1 MKCIDKKLVK
11 VKSALKN
18 VMEERNV
25 LTLLQSKFV
34 TNLKYA
40 LQDEDTLYL
49 IMDLMLGGD
58 LKFHLINA
66 GRFSEKRAR
75 FYAAEILLGLEH
87 IHATNVIYR
96 DLKLENVLLDP
107 FGHCRLSDLGLAVIT
122 DKKIKGYAGTP
133 GYTAPEMI
141 KSRHYGPSVD
151 IFSFGV
157 LLYRMLCGSKPFKGK
172 VDRDL
177 DQAVIEKQPVFPKEI
192 FSKSATSLLQGLL
205 HKRPENRLGC
215 GKRGIQEIKEHAFFE
230 TIDWGLLEAGYID
243 PPFVP
248 SKYDVNAAPLKDIGD
263 FDRNKYKHVKLDE
276 AFKKTVQNFDFISVR
291 ALQDEMV
298 KVLEKAD
305 ESTNFE
311 KFAAK
316 TVKPDTK
323 KTEGDSGCCRII

>member
-1 MKCIDKKLVK
+1 
-11 VKSALKN
+11 
-18 VMEERNV
+18 
-25 LTLLQSKFV
+25 
-34 TNLKYA
+34 
-40 LQDEDTLYL
+40 
-49 IMDLMLGGD
+49 
-58 LKFHLINA
+58 
-66 GRFSEKRAR
+66 
-75 FYAAEILLGLEH
+75 
-87 IHATNVIYR
+87 
-96 DLKLENVLLDP
+96 
-107 FGHCRLSDLGLAVIT
+107 
-122 DKKIKGYAGTP
+122 
-133 GYTAPEMI
+133 MI

-276 AFKKTVQNFDFISVR
+276 GFKKTVQSFDFINVR

-305 ESTNFE
+305 ETTNFE

-316 TVKPDTK
+316 VVKTDPK
-323 KTEGDSGCCRII
+323 KTEGESGCCKIV

>member
-1 MKCIDKKLVK
+1 MMK
-11 VKSALKN
+11 SN
-18 VMEERNV
+18 
-25 LTLLQSKFV
+25 FV

-40 LQDEDTLYL
+40 LQDEETLYL

-66 GRFSEKRAR
+66 GRFSEKRGR

-107 FGHCRLSDLGLAVIT
+107 LGHCRLSDLGLAVIT

-157 LLYRMLCGSKPFKGK
+157 LLYLMLCGSKPFKGK

-177 DQAVIEKQPVFPKEI
+177 DQAVIEKQPVF
-192 FSKSATSLLQGLL
+192 SKR
-205 HKRPENRLGC
+205 K
-215 GKRGIQEIKEHAFFE
+215 FF
-230 TIDWGLLEAGYID
+230 
-243 PPFVP
+243 
-248 SKYDVNAAPLKDIGD
+248 
-263 FDRNKYKHVKLDE
+263 
-276 AFKKTVQNFDFISVR
+276 Q
-291 ALQDEMV
+291 
-298 KVLEKAD
+298 KVLQVYFKD
-305 ESTNFE
+305 FYINVLRIVLVV
-311 KFAAK
+311 
-316 TVKPDTK
+316 VKEVYK
-323 KTEGDSGCCRII
+323 KLKSMHFLKQLIGVY